1 LKTLE
6 SNASNNNSNILSIN
20 KIKNLNMKRK
30 MNLSDSS
37 LEFYVLEKNFSSGKL
52 MKKDR
57 SRLEKKTDKI
67 KIEEITS
74 GKNKLID
81 NINEEKNKIK
91 AKVEKINEE
100 EKNRIIEEKENEND
114 NEKTIEKDGNK
125 EKEKEQ
131 EKPKDLKR
139 KVKKEKSKRGKK
151 FKKKDKIKDI
161 EIIKE
166 EKDEERVKTDINRF
180 KMNENKIN
188 NIPENQIILK
198 KSNNNQI
205 KYSRRNVNNNSMIEK
220 TNIKGQS
227 QKKAKNIRLNVNLN
241 ININNILDTKHN
253 NNSIHTIKHIKSA
266 KKLPTKEE
274 QMEIE
279 PDENFNPDEFKI
291 VEKIG
296 FGSFGKIY
304 NVRWIRNNK
313 NYAMK
318 IINLKY
324 LEDIQDTQKKLKIV
338 EDFLKDTQC
347 PGIIKTYGSLYEK
360 IGIEEYKYYILM
372 ELAQTDWEEEIKYR
386 SKHNL
391 YYSEDEIFN
400 MIQQLVQCFSLLQKH
415 NVSHRDVKPQ
425 NILIL
430 NGMYKVCDFGEARI
444 ISGKNGYIHQPIRG
458 SELYMSPILF
468 EALNNHE
475 RSVLH
480 NSYKSDVFSL
490 GMCLLLAVTLSF
502 DSVYE
507 IREEKDMNMIKNI
520 LEKYLIPHY
529 SNYLLNILFHMLQID
544 EELRPNFIE
553 LENLLFYS

>member
-1 LKTLE
+1 
-6 SNASNNNSNILSIN
+6 
-20 KIKNLNMKRK
+20 
-30 MNLSDSS
+30 
-37 LEFYVLEKNFSSGKL
+37 
-52 MKKDR
+52 
-57 SRLEKKTDKI
+57 
-67 KIEEITS
+67 
-74 GKNKLID
+74 
-81 NINEEKNKIK
+81 
-91 AKVEKINEE
+91 
-100 EKNRIIEEKENEND
+100 
-114 NEKTIEKDGNK
+114 
-125 EKEKEQ
+125 
-131 EKPKDLKR
+131 
-139 KVKKEKSKRGKK
+139 
-151 FKKKDKIKDI
+151 
-161 EIIKE
+161 
-166 EKDEERVKTDINRF
+166 
-180 KMNENKIN
+180 
-188 NIPENQIILK
+188 
-198 KSNNNQI
+198 
-205 KYSRRNVNNNSMIEK
+205 MIEK
-220 TNIKGQS
+220 TNNKGQS

-241 ININNILDTKHN
+241 ININNILDNKHK
-253 NNSIHTIKHIKSA
+253 NNSIHTIKHINSA
-266 KKLPTKEE
+266 KKFPTKDE
-274 QMEIE
+274 QMDIE

-324 LEDIQDTQKKLKIV
+324 LEDIQDTQKKLRIV
-338 EDFLKDTQC
+338 EDFLKNTQC

-400 MIQQLVQCFSLLQKH
+400 MIQQLVQCFALLQKH

-468 EALNNHE
+468 DALNNHE

-507 IREEKDMNMIKNI
+507 IREEKDMNTIKNI

-529 SNYLLNILFHMLQID
+529 SNYLLNILYHMLQID